1 MKNVWILVNGMK
13 EPAVFGR
20 GNPEEKDG
28 QLFLTDDIGN
38 VLGRISSEDLKG
50 WWAQDVGEAD

>member
-1 MKNVWILVNGMK
+1 MKIVWILLNGMK

-20 GNPEEKDG
+20 GHPEEKDG
-28 QLFLTDDIGN
+28 QLVLTDDIGN
-38 VLGRISSEDLKG
+38 VLGRIASEDVKG